1 MTAAGEPRFVALS
14 SAGRIVITT
23 TVLGT
28 AVAMLTATVV
38 NVALPSIASDLGA
51 SSAEQQWVVNAY
63 LLTIASLILIGGS
76 LGDRYGRVRVYRIGV
91 IWFAA
96 ASLVSAVA
104 PTIEVLIAA
113 RLLQG
118 LSLIH
123 I

>member
-14 SAGRIVITT
+14 SAAGRIVITT

-76 LGDRYGRVRVYRIGV
+76 LGDRYGRVRV
-91 IWFAA
+91 
-96 ASLVSAVA
+96 
-104 PTIEVLIAA
+104 
-113 RLLQG
+113 